1 MKACDSC
8 VSNRVAIGK
17 NYKNM
22 PVWVRAIGM
31 IFIYLPII
39 TLPFIFLS
47 AYLSYYH
54 LLMMGAQDVKKL
66 KDFLPERETHR
77 YDLKNQITMDGSF
90 KLSFNGYFEI
100 PLCSW
105 LY

>member
-17 NYKNM
+17 HYKNM

-66 KDFLPERETHR
+66 KDFLPERESHR
-77 YDLKNQITMDGSF
+77 YECNDHSHGQHA
-90 KLSFNGYFEI
+90 
-100 PLCSW
+100 PLQETVAYT
-105 LY
+105 LHDKYQ